1 MISPALRV
9 ACCAMV
15 LLCLPTSARAQ
26 RTLHW
31 ESVEVDATLDATGT
45 LHVAETQTM
54 VFTGAWNGGERTF
67 DIRPRQ
73 KLSLVGMS
81 RWHPDGWRALTEDG
95 ALDDVDDYAWSD
107 GETLRWRSRDAD
119 DPAFEN
125 TSIRYLLR
133 YAMSGILLKP
143 DTGYV
148 LNHDFLFPEREGRV
162 NRFELRLTLDPVWRS
177 TTSQPEKYT
186 AENLDPGQGFVVT
199 LPLQFSG
206 TSVPLAVEP
215 HRPYGVNL
223 AIGFLLLA
231 LGLGLAVVFLR
242 EERVGRFAPLATDID
257 ETWLQTHVLKYPA
270 EVVGAVWD
278 ENISTPEVVALIARM
293 VSEGK
298 LASTVNKGGT
308 MTLDLK
314 AARET
319 LDGHERTLVDRLFF
333 GGRTQT
339 STKQVRQHYRSKG
352 FNPAREIR
360 GELEAAVEAVMPDGP
375 APPRLRTLIQGLFIA
390 GIALL
395 GIDFYVVRIQ
405 LWHPLV
411 ITLGSALLLGVSW
424 GLGTAFR
431 AHIHW
436 SYRAAWLCLIPT
448 LVMFAAAAA
457 FLRYKVSP
465 GDIEASVYLVVAV
478 VALALAVLLTSIDAM
493 LSRQQR
499 SAVAFRKRLA
509 AARAFFHQE
518 LAKDAPGLRDEW
530 LPWILAFGLA
540 NRMDD
545 WSARQSTSGSSRHSS
560 TTSFSPGG
568 SSGGG
573 STSLPGWTG
582 FSGGRS
588 GGAGASAA
596 WVNAASGMAASVST
610 PTSNSSSSGGGSSSS
625 SSSSSSGG
633 GGGGGW

>member
-1 MISPALRV
+1 MIPPLLRV
-9 ACCAMV
+9 ACCAVV
-15 LLCLPTSARAQ
+15 LLCLPTYARAQ

-31 ESVEVDATLDATGT
+31 ESVEVDATLDASGT

-54 VFTGAWNGGERTF
+54 VFTGEWNGGERTF

-73 KLSLVGMS
+73 KLTLAGIS
-81 RWHPDGWRALTEDG
+81 RWHPGGWRALTEDD
-95 ALDDVDDYAWSD
+95 ALDDVDDYAWTD
-107 GETLRWRSRDAD
+107 GETLRWRSRDAG

-133 YAMSGILLKP
+133 YDISRVLVKP

-162 NRFELRLTLDPVWRS
+162 NRFALRLTLDPAWRS
-177 TTSQPEKYT
+177 TTAQPEKYT
-186 AENLDPGQGFVVT
+186 ADNLEPGQGFIVT
-199 LPLQFSG
+199 LPLQYSG
-206 TSVPLAVEP
+206 TAVPLAIER
-215 HRPYGVNL
+215 HRPYGV
-223 AIGFLLLA
+223 AAASGFLLLV
-231 LGLGLAVVFLR
+231 LGLGLAVLFVR
-242 EERVGRFAPLATDID
+242 EGRIGRFAPLATDID
-257 ETWLQTHVLKYPA
+257 EAWLQAHVLKYPA
-270 EVVGAVWD
+270 EIVGAAWD
-278 ENISTPEVVALIARM
+278 ESISSPEVVALIARM

-298 LASTVNKGGT
+298 LASTVGKRGA

-314 AARET
+314 VERET
-319 LDGHERTLVDRLFF
+319 LTGHERTLVDRLFF

-339 STKQVRQHYRSKG
+339 STAQVRQHYRSTG
-352 FNPAREIR
+352 FNPAHEIR
-360 GELEAAVEAVMPDGP
+360 NDLQAAVDGTIPNGP
-375 APPRLRTLIQGLFIA
+375 APPRLRPLIQGLFIA
-390 GIALL
+390 GIILL
-395 GIDFYVVRIQ
+395 GVDFYLVRIQ
-405 LWHPLV
+405 LWHPLAIV
-411 ITLGSALLLGVSW
+411 LGSALLLGLAW

-448 LVMFAAAAA
+448 LVMFAGAVA
-457 FLRYKVSP
+457 FLRYEISS
-465 GDIEASVYLVVAV
+465 GDIEASGYLVAALVAV
-478 VALALAVLLTSIDAM
+478 ALAVLLTSIDAM
-493 LSRQQR
+493 LSRQPR

-509 AARAFFHQE
+509 AARAFFLRE
-518 LAKDAPGLRDEW
+518 LTKDAPGLRDEW

-540 NRMDD
+540 NRIDD
-545 WSARQSTSGSSRHSS
+545 WSTRQPASRASTRSSS
-560 TTSFSPGG
+560 TTSSPDG
-568 SSGGG
+568 SSGAS
-573 STSLPGWTG
+573 STSSPAWTG

-610 PTSNSSSSGGGSSSS
+610 PTSSSSSSGGSSSS